1 MLHLSEF
8 EQQLDLSEVTQHR
21 VYNDLLDIHFTLF
34 GTIQFNAKS
43 LNTSLIEKSFNLV
56 KEVKQS
62 IQNDFSGRYEYFVRP
77 AICGTWHYHF
87 LIKTRRPMNF
97 KRSKRAKF
105 KFNGIKSNYGFEKYV
120 RFKNQTFESL
130 KTEHGFPAAQ
140 FDLQRPLTEEDRMRC
155 CRYVVYNKHT
165 PDKLKSVDFKKN
177 FSGDSNFCYH
187 TNIWKRV

>member
-21 VYNDLLDIHFTLF
+21 VYQDLCDINFTLF
-34 GTIQFNAKS
+34 GTIQFNLKS
-43 LNTSLIEKSFNLV
+43 LNTSLIERSFNLV

-62 IQNDFSGRYEYFVRP
+62 IQNDFPGRYEYFIRP

-97 KRSKRAKF
+97 KRSKRGKF
-105 KFNGIKSNYGFEKYV
+105 KFNGIKSNYGFDKYV
-120 RFKNQTFESL
+120 RFKNETFESL
-130 KTEHGFPAAQ
+130 KNQHGFPAAQ
-140 FDLQRPLTEEDRMRC
+140 FDLQRPLTEGDRMRC

-165 PDKLKSVDFKKN
+165 PDKLNSVDFKKH